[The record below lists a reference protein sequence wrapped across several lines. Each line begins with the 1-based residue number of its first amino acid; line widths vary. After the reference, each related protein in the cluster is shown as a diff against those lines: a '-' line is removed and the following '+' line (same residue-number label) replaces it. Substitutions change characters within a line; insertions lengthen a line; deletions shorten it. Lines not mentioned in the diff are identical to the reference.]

1 MDDNIN
7 REKEQIDELN
17 KIKPT
22 NNKKKRRSN
31 NRKKSK

>member
-17 KIKPT
+17 KL
-22 NNKKKRRSN
+22 KKQLDDSFKK
-31 NRKKSK
+31 NR